1 MWPVRVSFQP
11 AFTFLRQTSPA
22 RRGRRNRYG
31 IPGEGVHMAKK
42 KDPDVGQKPPKKP
55 TDAADIVDR
64 MLGKKK
70 K

>member
-1 MWPVRVSFQP
+1 
-11 AFTFLRQTSPA
+11 
-22 RRGRRNRYG
+22 
-31 IPGEGVHMAKK
+31 MAKK

-55 TDAADIVDR
+55 TDATDIVDR